1 MKKNNKFEE
10 IELLEQRLSQKLE
23 VYKSYKNSQNNNT
36 YFDSISSN
44 ALSKIEKKNKPFFQF
59 NPSVGYAMVFI
70 ISFIVSYQLFNF
82 NESFTFF
89 NSNFYFSETTIW
101 IEEEEYLS
109 SVLDEEIDLDYVNY
123 IQNEIEYSS
132 SRFISNDINQLS
144 DRELD
149 EVYENIKNK
158 KIF

>member
-1 MKKNNKFEE
+1 MEKNKKLDE

-23 VYKSYKNSQNNNT
+23 IYKSFKNSQNSNT
-36 YFDSISSN
+36 YFDSISSV
-44 ALSKIEKKNKPFFQF
+44 ALSKIRQKREPFFQF
-59 NPSVGYAMVFI
+59 NTSVGYAMVFI

-82 NESFTFF
+82 KESFTFF
-89 NSNFYFSETTIW
+89 NSNVYFSETSIW

-109 SVLDEEIDLDYVNY
+109 SVLDEAIDLDYVNF

-132 SRFISNDINQLS
+132 SRFINNDVNQLS
-144 DRELD
+144 DKELD